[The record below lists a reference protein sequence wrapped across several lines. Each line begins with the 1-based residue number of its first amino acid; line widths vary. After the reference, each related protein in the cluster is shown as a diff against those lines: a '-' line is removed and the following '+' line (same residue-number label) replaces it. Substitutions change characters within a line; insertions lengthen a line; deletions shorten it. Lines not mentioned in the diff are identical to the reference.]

1 MRSMSIVAV
10 RASLASVSSRVDDRR
25 MHASIPSHPF
35 DARACMHSRA
45 RWAWTTMYTH
55 SDSIHSHT
63 KHRCIR
69 FVPHRP
75 CMFYKTCMNDRFVP
89 RIETQYVHTPPWSG
103 SVDTHDGHTHIHSS
117 LFHSNT
123 YILSEKYSIHYIQK
137 STSSTRRQSIHA
149 WRAFVD
155 ATSRA
160 RLETSERRR
169 RGRTNERTRSSSSPI
184 PTKRDATASH
194 SRANHRCRENPLAE
208 RDGKVNARGIHSLI
222 HSFIRF
228 GDARDGTLKSR
239 DDVESRRCRRSRS
252 RRRGR
257 RETMEASETTDARIG
272 RRDARGRRGETGT
285 RLGTRRW
292 RLERPIP
299 IDEVG
304 RARAIGSCRRERRA
318 WGFEGGSVCWK
329 RRAGRGR
336 ARARET
342 RRRAKAATREGRRR
356 ARARRTIRDA
366 GETRMMMDGG
376 RTGERGRGRR
386 RRPRVGP
393 ARGLEGTNARTRAW
407 RTAPSCEANCSAT

>member
-1 MRSMSIVAV
+1 MIGSFPVLR
-10 RASLASVSSRVDDRR
+10 
-25 MHASIPSHPF
+25 
-35 DARACMHSRA
+35 HSTYA
-45 RWAWTTMYTH
+45 
-55 SDSIHSHT
+55 
-63 KHRCIR
+63 
-69 FVPHRP
+69 
-75 CMFYKTCMNDRFVP
+75 
-89 RIETQYVHTPPWSG
+89 HTPPWSG
-103 SVDTHDGHTHIHSS
+103 SVDTHDTTHTHTHSS

-304 RARAIGSCRRERRA
+304 RARAMPVRKVRP
-318 WGFEGGSVCWK
+318 
-329 RRAGRGR
+329 GR
-336 ARARET
+336 
-342 RRRAKAATREGRRR
+342 RRR
-356 ARARRTIRDA
+356 ARLPRRRL
-366 GETRMMMDGG
+366 
-376 RTGERGRGRR
+376 GRR
-386 RRPRVGP
+386 RGSV
-393 ARGLEGTNARTRAW
+393 ARLLLLLLLD
-407 RTAPSCEANCSAT
+407 

>member
-103 SVDTHDGHTHIHSS
+103 SVDTHDGHTHTHIVLYFTLYVYTVREVLHT
-117 LFHSNT
+117 LNT
-123 YILSEKYSIHYIQK
+123 KEHVLDTPSIN
-137 STSSTRRQSIHA
+137 HA

-208 RDGKVNARGIHSLI
+208 TEKSTREEFI
-222 HSFIRF
+222 HSFTHSF
-228 GDARDGTLKSR
+228 
-239 DDVESRRCRRSRS
+239 
-252 RRRGR
+252 
-257 RETMEASETTDARIG
+257 
-272 RRDARGRRGETGT
+272 
-285 RLGTRRW
+285 
-292 RLERPIP
+292 
-299 IDEVG
+299 
-304 RARAIGSCRRERRA
+304 
-318 WGFEGGSVCWK
+318 GSVT
-329 RRAGRGR
+329 RGT
-336 ARARET
+336 E
-342 RRRAKAATREGRRR
+342 
-356 ARARRTIRDA
+356 
-366 GETRMMMDGG
+366 
-376 RTGERGRGRR
+376 
-386 RRPRVGP
+386 P
-393 ARGLEGTNARTRAW
+393 
-407 RTAPSCEANCSAT
+407 

>member
-25 MHASIPSHPF
+25 MNESIPSHPF
-35 DARACMHSRA
+35 DAHACMHSRA

-63 KHRCIR
+63 KHPCIR

-103 SVDTHDGHTHIHSS
+103 SVDTHDGHTHILLYFTLYVYTVREVLHT
-117 LFHSNT
+117 LNT
-123 YILSEKYSIHYIQK
+123 KEHVLDTPSIN
-137 STSSTRRQSIHA
+137 HA
-149 WRAFVD
+149 LHAFVD

-160 RLETSERRR
+160 RLETIERRR
-169 RGRTNERTRSSSSPI
+169 RGRTNERTRSSSSPT

-208 RDGKVNARGIHSLI
+208 TEKSTREEFI

-239 DDVESRRCRRSRS
+239 DDIESCRCGRSRS

-272 RRDARGRRGETGT
+272 RRDAPGRGGETGT
-285 RLGTRRW
+285 RLGTDW

-342 RRRAKAATREGRRR
+342 RRRANAATREGRRR